1 MNTTARDDVLISV
14 IIVNYNVKPFLQQ
27 CLVSLQRAMGD
38 IPHEIIVVDNH
49 SVDGSPAMLKE
60 QFPEVRVIV
69 NRYNL
74 GFSRANNQALAQA
87 HGKYLWLLNPDT
99 LVQEDTPARLL
110 EVMESDPRIGILGC
124 KILNPDGS
132 LQLACRRSFPT
143 LWVAFTKLIGLAK
156 LFPKTRL
163 FGRYNLT
170 YLDPDKAYEV
180 EAISGSCM
188 FVRAEAMQEVGLLDE
203 EFFMYG
209 EDLDWCFRFKQAG
222 WKVFYTPS
230 TSIVHYKGESSR
242 LSPLDVLTHFYHSM
256 EIFARKHFKTRWWHP
271 LRWLLRAGIWGR
283 FFLSLTGRVAKTGAA
298 VLLDMGGILLI
309 TVGAIFLRFHT
320 LTVLDAYKVIL
331 PIYLVIWF
339 FTLNAFGMYGKNRYA
354 LFPAITAATL
364 GFLVNVTLT
373 FFFRQFAFSR
383 QVLLLSYLGI
393 VIWLPL
399 WRSLAAER
407 RKLGNKIRPHRVLV
421 VGAPEQARNILQRL
435 KRQVQHMYEPLGII
449 VPDGQNLEGEDAKGS
464 LDDLTRLVQEL
475 EVEEVVFA
483 ADNPPLTQV
492 FTLLP
497 VLSKMGVKIKLVP
510 GNLAF
515 IIGKSSVEQ
524 LQEVPLFDMDF
535 RYLDPARKALKR
547 AEDWLQWLILAVIV
561 RPLRALGLGHF
572 GLLGER
578 LGNLKLVRQGKWSVI
593 GAPPDLPEILP
604 LDIKPGLISLEDLR
618 GGSENYSE
626 EERLALLNYYLQNQ
640 SFWLDMEI
648 FFRALMG

>member
-222 WKVFYTPS
+222 WKGFYTPS
-230 TSIVHYKGESSR
+230 TSIVHY
-242 LSPLDVLTHFYHSM
+242 
-256 EIFARKHFKTRWWHP
+256 
-271 LRWLLRAGIWGR
+271 
-283 FFLSLTGRVAKTGAA
+283 
-298 VLLDMGGILLI
+298 
-309 TVGAIFLRFHT
+309 
-320 LTVLDAYKVIL
+320 
-331 PIYLVIWF
+331 
-339 FTLNAFGMYGKNRYA
+339 
-354 LFPAITAATL
+354 
-364 GFLVNVTLT
+364 
-373 FFFRQFAFSR
+373 
-383 QVLLLSYLGI
+383 
-393 VIWLPL
+393 
-399 WRSLAAER
+399 
-407 RKLGNKIRPHRVLV
+407 
-421 VGAPEQARNILQRL
+421 
-435 KRQVQHMYEPLGII
+435 
-449 VPDGQNLEGEDAKGS
+449 
-464 LDDLTRLVQEL
+464 
-475 EVEEVVFA
+475 
-483 ADNPPLTQV
+483 
-492 FTLLP
+492 
-497 VLSKMGVKIKLVP
+497 
-510 GNLAF
+510 
-515 IIGKSSVEQ
+515 
-524 LQEVPLFDMDF
+524 
-535 RYLDPARKALKR
+535 
-547 AEDWLQWLILAVIV
+547 
-561 RPLRALGLGHF
+561 
-572 GLLGER
+572 
-578 LGNLKLVRQGKWSVI
+578 
-593 GAPPDLPEILP
+593 
-604 LDIKPGLISLEDLR
+604 
-618 GGSENYSE
+618 
-626 EERLALLNYYLQNQ
+626 
-640 SFWLDMEI
+640 
-648 FFRALMG
+648 